1 MDALKLMLM
10 NGLSQSDSYP
20 KALANFMF
28 REIIEDAH
36 AKYNISDEDM
46 KEMCKTAVNR
56 AALYIAIARH
66 CDPIYMKAFAIY
78 AAGCTDW
85 DDAEQTEEI
94 ERQMAMIEE
103 CIEVLERGEERLKAF
118 LNEE

>member
-36 AKYNISDEDM
+36 AKYNISDEDIR
-46 KEMCKTAVNR
+46 EMCKTAVNR

-66 CDPIYMKAFAIY
+66 CDPVYMQAFAIH
-78 AAGCTDW
+78 AADCTGW

-94 ERQMAMIEE
+94 EREMDMIAE
-103 CIEVLERGEERLKAF
+103 CVKA
-118 LNEE
+118 LDSGGASVC

>member
-1 MDALKLMLM
+1 MEILKQMLT
-10 NGLSQSDSYP
+10 LAYSQTDCYP

-46 KEMCKTAVNR
+46 REMCKTAVNR

-66 CDPIYMKAFAIY
+66 CDPIYLSAFAIY
-78 AAGCTDW
+78 AAECTGW

-94 ERQMAMIEE
+94 ERQMDLIDE
-103 CIEVLERGEERLKAF
+103 CVKTLKQA
-118 LNEE
+118 EGTI

>member
-1 MDALKLMLM
+1 MEILKLMLTK
-10 NGLSQSDSYP
+10 GLSQTDSYP

-46 KEMCKTAVNR
+46 REMCKTAVNR

-66 CDPIYMKAFAIY
+66 CDPVYMQAFAIH
-78 AAGCTDW
+78 AADCTGW

-94 ERQMAMIEE
+94 ERQMDLIAE
-103 CIEVLERGEERLKAF
+103 CVKVLEESYRA
-118 LNEE
+118 